1 MPSGGFF
8 RLRRLAA
15 AIVAGA
21 GAGLLIAALVS
32 LWPQRSVPAPFGVT
46 AATTAGSSASSP
58 PASAVGRSS
67 APAVVR
73 SSPTVQSSAPVR
85 PAIPVTL
92 SIPRLGVRASVL
104 PVVNDHGTLG
114 VPDDP
119 AQVGWWSASAL
130 AGAATG
136 TVVLDGHVDSATSGP
151 GALFRLAS
159 LQANDPITLTTGTG
173 QLRRYTVTG
182 RRVYEKAGG
191 LPADIFAQDGPARLV
206 LISCGGPFDRTAG
219 SYLDNIVVFAVPA

>member
-1 MPSGGFF
+1 MAGHGRSG
-8 RLRRLAA
+8 LRRLAV

-21 GAGLLIAALVS
+21 GAGLLIAAVVNLR
-32 LWPQRSVPAPFGVT
+32 PDRSAPAPFGTTGVT
-46 AATTAGSSASSP
+46 VLAAPTQLPTDGAGSSTPAPAHSPTIARPSAAVP
-58 PASAVGRSS
+58 PAVPVSLSL
-67 APAVVR
+67 
-73 SSPTVQSSAPVR
+73 PT
-85 PAIPVTL
+85 
-92 SIPRLGVRASVL
+92 LGVRASVL
-104 PVVNDHGTLG
+104 PVVNDNGTLG

-136 TVVLDGHVDSATSGP
+136 TVVLDGHVDSAESGP

-159 LQANDPITLTTGTG
+159 LKANDPITLSTRTG
-173 QLRRYTVTG
+173 QLRRYTVTA
-182 RRVYEKAGG
+182 RRVYVKAGG
-191 LPADIFAQDGPARLV
+191 LPADIFDQAGPARLV

>member
-1 MPSGGFF
+1 MRASGFSGLSG
-8 RLRRLAA
+8 LRRLAV

-21 GAGLLIAALVS
+21 GAGLLIAALVE
-32 LWPQRSVPAPFGVT
+32 LRPDRSVPAPFGVT
-46 AATTAGSSASSP
+46 GVPALAQSTATTSSASVP
-58 PASAVGRSS
+58 
-67 APAVVR
+67 APAVR
-73 SSPTVQSSAPVR
+73 SSVPAPAAVPVSLSLPT
-85 PAIPVTL
+85 
-92 SIPRLGVRASVL
+92 LGVRASVR
-104 PVVNDHGTLG
+104 PVVNDNGTLG

-136 TVVLDGHVDSATSGP
+136 TVVLDGHVDSAASGP

-159 LQANDPITLTTGTG
+159 LRANDPITLTTGTG
-173 QLRRYTVTG
+173 QLRRYTVTA
-182 RRVYEKAGG
+182 RRVYVKAGG
-191 LPADIFAQDGPARLV
+191 LPADIFARDGPARLV

>member
-1 MPSGGFF
+1 MAGQGFSGLSGP
-8 RLRRLAA
+8 RRLAV

-21 GAGLLIAALVS
+21 GVGLLIAAVVDLR
-32 LWPQRSVPAPFGVT
+32 PERSVPAPFGTTGVT
-46 AATTAGSSASSP
+46 AAAAPTRSTAASSASVPAPVTRSPVPAP
-58 PASAVGRSS
+58 PAVPVSLNL
-67 APAVVR
+67 
-73 SSPTVQSSAPVR
+73 PT
-85 PAIPVTL
+85 
-92 SIPRLGVRASVL
+92 LGVQASVL

-159 LQANDPITLTTGTG
+159 LQANDPVMLSTGPG
-173 QLRRYTVTG
+173 QLRRYTVTA
-182 RRVYEKAGG
+182 RRVYVKAGG
-191 LPADIFAQDGPARLV
+191 LPADIFDQAGPARLV